1 VIAAS
6 EAVNNKFIITGWHMA
21 KKSER
26 GRITIDRERC
36 KGCYLCIYVCP
47 NEVIIISRSLNQQGY
62 YPVEPR
68 DNGNASKGCIG
79 CAMCATICPDIAI
92 EVYRE

>member
-1 VIAAS
+1 
-6 EAVNNKFIITGWHMA
+6 MA
-21 KKSER
+21 KQIEK

-36 KGCYLCIYVCP
+36 KGCYLCISVCP
-47 NEVIIISRSLNQQGY
+47 NEVIIISRNLNQQGY
-62 YPVEPR
+62 YPAEAV
-68 DNGNASKGCIG
+68 DKVNDGKGCIG

>member
-1 VIAAS
+1 
-6 EAVNNKFIITGWHMA
+6 MA
-21 KKSER
+21 KKKIK

-36 KGCYLCIYVCP
+36 KGCRLCASVCP
-47 NEVIIISRSLNQQGY
+47 QKVIIISHNLNHMGY
-62 YPVEPR
+62 YPAEFKE
-68 DNGNASKGCIG
+68 DKQEDKTCIA

>member
-1 VIAAS
+1 MV
-6 EAVNNKFIITGWHMA
+6 

-26 GRITIDRERC
+26 GGITIDRERC
-36 KGCYLCIYVCP
+36 KGCYLCVSVCP
-47 NEVIIISRSLNQQGY
+47 NEAIIISRSLNQQGY
-62 YPVEPR
+62 YPVEPK
-68 DNGNASKGCIG
+68 DNGDESKGCTG

>member
-1 VIAAS
+1 M
-6 EAVNNKFIITGWHMA
+6 T
-21 KKSER
+21 KKNER

-36 KGCYLCIYVCP
+36 KGCYLCISVCP
-47 NEVIIISRSLNQQGY
+47 NEVIITSQSLNQQGY
-62 YPVEPR
+62 YPAEPR
-68 DNGNASKGCIG
+68 EETNDGKGCIG

>member
-1 VIAAS
+1 
-6 EAVNNKFIITGWHMA
+6 MA

-26 GRITIDRERC
+26 GRIIIDRERC
-36 KGCYLCIYVCP
+36 KGCYLCISVCP
-47 NEVIIISRSLNQQGY
+47 NEVIVISQGLNQQGY
-62 YPVEPR
+62 YPAEPKEKVN
-68 DNGNASKGCIG
+68 DGKGCIG